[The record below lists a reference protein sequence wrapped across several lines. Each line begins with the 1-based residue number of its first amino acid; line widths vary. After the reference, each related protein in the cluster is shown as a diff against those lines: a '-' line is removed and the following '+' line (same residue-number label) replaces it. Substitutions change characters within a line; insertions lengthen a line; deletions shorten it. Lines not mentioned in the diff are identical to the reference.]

1 MLEKANEPFKDK
13 HYDSLLIRSDRG
25 KRVSWKSEDF
35 WNNSCW
41 LTEDAGIWIRD
52 YAPKA
57 VGYDFA
63 QDYEIRLIRN
73 ARPGQIIH
81 QPVHDHVLVEGK
93 ILQMEYITNLW
104 KIGSPTCTL
113 ICLPLNTQN
122 ANGSQIRVI
131 AVVDE

>member
-1 MLEKANEPFKDK
+1 MLSPAGLFQSNVVLQIRFIKFN
-13 HYDSLLIRSDRG
+13 HRSDNG
-25 KRVSWKSEDF
+25 HILFLKGQ
-35 WNNSCW
+35 
-41 LTEDAGIWIRD
+41 L
-52 YAPKA
+52 
-57 VGYDFA
+57 
-63 QDYEIRLIRN
+63 RLIRN

-104 KIGSPTCTL
+104 SIGSPTCTL